1 MKRKIFL
8 PLALLLIINLITNSM
23 NAQKLKNEID
33 SVSYSLGVNIGEN
46 IKAQFPN
53 LDLKNFEVGIEDV
66 LNDKKQPKVE
76 GADAQ
81 KIIQAYFTKL
91 QAKANEDKIEAG
103 KKFLEENSKRDE
115 VITLESGLQYEV
127 LKAGEGAKP
136 TPNDQVTTHYHGTL
150 IDGTVFDSSVERGE
164 PATFPVSGVI
174 KGWTEALQ
182 LMSVGAKWRLYVPSD
197 LAYGERGAGAQ
208 IGPHTTLIFDVEL
221 LKIN

>member
-1 MKRKIFL
+1 
-8 PLALLLIINLITNSM
+8 M

-81 KIIQAYFTKL
+81 KIIQDYFTKV
-91 QAKANEDKIEAG
+91 QAKANEEKIEAG

>member
-1 MKRKIFL
+1 
-8 PLALLLIINLITNSM
+8 M

-53 LDLKNFEVGIEDV
+53 LDLKNFEIGIEDV
-66 LNDKKQPKVE
+66 LNEKKQPKVE

-81 KIIQAYFTKL
+81 KIIQDYFTKM
-91 QAKANEDKIEAG
+91 QAKANEEKIEAG

-127 LKAGEGAKP
+127 LKAGKGAKP

-182 LMSVGAKWRLYVPSD
+182 LMSVGDKWRLYVPSD

>member
-1 MKRKIFL
+1 
-8 PLALLLIINLITNSM
+8 M

-53 LDLKNFEVGIEDV
+53 LDLKNFEIGIEDV
-66 LNDKKQPKVE
+66 LNEKKQPKVE

-81 KIIQAYFTKL
+81 KIIQDYFTKM
-91 QAKANEDKIEAG
+91 QAKANEEKIEAG

-115 VITLESGLQYEV
+115 VITLKSGLQYEV
-127 LKAGEGAKP
+127 LKASEGAKP

>member
-1 MKRKIFL
+1 MKRKLFL
-8 PLALLLIINLITNSM
+8 PIALFLITNLITNSM

-53 LDLKNFEVGIEDV
+53 IDLKNFEIGIEDV
-66 LNDKKQPKVE
+66 LNDKKQPKLE

-81 KIIQAYFTKL
+81 KVIQDYFTKM
-91 QAKANEDKIEAG
+91 QAKANEEKIEAG
-103 KKFLEENSKRDE
+103 KKFLEDNSKRDE

-127 LKAGEGAKP
+127 LKAAEGAKP
-136 TPNDQVTTHYHGTL
+136 TYNDQVTTHYHGTL
-150 IDGTVFDSSVERGE
+150 IDGTVFDSSIERGE
-164 PATFPVSGVI
+164 PATFPVNGVI

-197 LAYGERGAGAQ
+197 LAYGERGAGPQ

-221 LKIN
+221 IKIN